1 MNVCS
6 KLVILFGEFNIDSWE
21 GHLRYFLVK
30 TKLDYEKFLR
40 NKQFSYAALSKLGG
54 MFGAFQEVSLKI

>member
-1 MNVCS
+1 M
-6 KLVILFGEFNIDSWE
+6 
-21 GHLRYFLVK
+21 RYFLVK